1 MSKSRIAAIVFCA
14 IAGAFGTYV
23 TVKNMQQFG
32 KLSGHTTA
40 AKDRPAAL
48 VRSLRPNYPYSVIA
62 GGVFSQRELSYAGN
76 KDPVVRAH
84 YADFNVKQAK
94 LVQLTEDRF
103 QYVSYRIKNQVY
115 WTRKKLRIP
124 KGELLWSDG
133 LSYARARC
141 GNRLSSDPVQPVS
154 PKDPSEALLSMPP
167 VQPDMLPKLSFVEA
181 PKLADVA
188 AEDVLPNDNSRTAAP
203 PFSGPTQTGAGQP
216 LDSGPVAVAV
226 SPAFLGPGAPLGGIA
241 SPGTGN
247 LGSGGGSIGNSGGNS
262 GGTTGTVSSP
272 LPTTPV
278 NTAPPPSVSPVPE
291 PGSALYLFF
300 FTLVVSLWAIWRL
313 TPGEE
318 AEKVDGE
325 K

>member
-14 IAGAFGTYV
+14 IAGAFGIHTAV
-23 TVKNMQQFG
+23 RNIQQFG

-40 AKDRPAAL
+40 AKDRPTAL

-62 GGVFSQRELSYAGN
+62 GGIFSQREISYARDR
-76 KDPVVRAH
+76 DPVVRAH
-84 YADFNVKQAK
+84 YADFKVKQAK
-94 LVQLTEDRF
+94 LVQLTEDRY
-103 QYVSYRIKNQVY
+103 QYASYRIKNQIY

-133 LSYARARC
+133 SSYARARC

-154 PKDPSEALLSMPP
+154 PKDPSEALLSMPA
-167 VQPDMLPKLSFVEA
+167 VGPDMLPKLSFVEA
-181 PKLADVA
+181 PKLADLA

-203 PFSGPTQTGAGQP
+203 PFKSPAQTGAEQALGN
-216 LDSGPVAVAV
+216 GPVPAPV
-226 SPAFLGPGAPLGGIA
+226 SPAFLGAGAPLGGVA
-241 SPGTGN
+241 SGPGAGT
-247 LGSGGGSIGNSGGNS
+247 LGAS
-262 GGTTGTVSSP
+262 GGTTGGSGNPVSSP
-272 LPTTPV
+272 LPTIPV
-278 NTAPPPSVSPVPE
+278 NPPPPNVSPVPE

-318 AEKVDGE
+318 GEKADGE
-325 K
+325 E